1 MELCYHSSTL
11 PQSYHKEP
19 HLSVSAVWYLSARAM
34 LRLLTPLAKPPI
46 LPTMEV
52 ADIAI
57 IYQDHH
63 LLLVNKPAGLVIHPT
78 YKYSDGTL
86 WDAVLTYT
94 QQLGQDDWRP
104 PELPD
109 KPEWA
114 AAPADVQIMLRNQR
128 IERLWKEE
136 GLLPR
141 PCLLH
146 RLDKDTSGIVAL
158 ARTERS
164 RRHLIKQ
171 FEEHTLVKRYLAI
184 VAPGSPNWTH
194 PRAPFT
200 VMRRL
205 ANGQTQP
212 ADTSFVL
219 TSPGDSEFVLAGPLQ
234 RDPDDRRRCI
244 VGPDGQSATTLVR
257 VLAVERGYALLDV
270 RPVTGRTHQIR
281 AHLAAL
287 GYAIVGDQTYALP
300 TTGEGSATALTRQF
314 LHAYSLTLRR
324 YPDNE
329 LCTFV
334 APLASDLE
342 TWLESAGLES
352 VSRYSS

>member
-1 MELCYHSSTL
+1 
-11 PQSYHKEP
+11 
-19 HLSVSAVWYLSARAM
+19 
-34 LRLLTPLAKPPI
+34 
-46 LPTMEV
+46 MEV
-52 ADIAI
+52 ANITV

-63 LLLVNKPAGLVIHPT
+63 LLLVNKPAGVVIHPT
-78 YKYSDGTL
+78 YKHSDGTL
-86 WDAVLTYT
+86 WDALLAYT
-94 QQLGQDDWRP
+94 QQLGQDDWKP

-109 KPEWA
+109 EPKWA
-114 AAPADVQIMLRNQR
+114 GAPVDVQIMLRNIR
-128 IERLWKEE
+128 IARLWKEE

-158 ARTERS
+158 ARTARS

-171 FEEHTLVKRYLAI
+171 FEEHVLVKRYLA
-184 VAPGSPNWTH
+184 VVQQGSPDWTR
-194 PRAPFT
+194 PRTSFT
-200 VMRRL
+200 VMQQLADGQRRP
-205 ANGQTQP
+205 AN
-212 ADTSFVL
+212 ASFVL
-219 TSPGDSEFVLAGPLQ
+219 TGPIESEFLLDGPLQ

-281 AHLAAL
+281 AHLATL
-287 GYAIVGDQTYALP
+287 GYAIVGDQTYGLP
-300 TTGEGSATALTRQF
+300 IPERSATTLSRQF

-334 APLASDLE
+334 APLASDLQA
-342 TWLESAGLES
+342 WLEN
-352 VSRYSS
+352 VSLHSFHQKII

>member
-1 MELCYHSSTL
+1 MS
-11 PQSYHKEP
+11 
-19 HLSVSAVWYLSARAM
+19 
-34 LRLLTPLAKPPI
+34 RLLTPLAKPPI
-46 LPTMEV
+46 LATMEV
-52 ADIAI
+52 ADIAV

-78 YKYSDGTL
+78 YKHSDGTL
-86 WDAVLTYT
+86 WDVLLTYT
-94 QQLGQDDWRP
+94 QQLAQDDWRP

-114 AAPADVQIMLRNQR
+114 AAPANVQIMLRNQR

-171 FEEHTLVKRYLAI
+171 FEEHTLVKRYLAV
-184 VAPGSPNWTH
+184 VAQGSPDWTH

-200 VMRRL
+200 VMQRL
-205 ANGQTQP
+205 ENGQTQP

-219 TSPGDSEFVLAGPLQ
+219 TGPGDGEFVLDGPLQ

-257 VLAVERGYALLDV
+257 VLAVEHGYALLDV

-300 TTGEGSATALTRQF
+300 TAAEMSATALARQF
-314 LHAYSLTLRR
+314 LHAYSLTLRC

-334 APLASDLE
+334 APLASDLQA
-342 TWLESAGLES
+342 WLENAGLASLYEGMT
-352 VSRYSS
+352 

>member
-1 MELCYHSSTL
+1 MS
-11 PQSYHKEP
+11 
-19 HLSVSAVWYLSARAM
+19 
-34 LRLLTPLAKPPI
+34 RLLTLLAKPPI
-46 LPTMEV
+46 LATMEV
-52 ADIAI
+52 ADIAV

-78 YKYSDGTL
+78 YKHSDGTL
-86 WDAVLTYT
+86 WDVLLTYT

-171 FEEHTLVKRYLAI
+171 FEEHTLVKRYLAV
-184 VAPGSPNWTH
+184 VAQGSPDWTH

-205 ANGQTQP
+205 ANGLTQP
-212 ADTSFVL
+212 ADASFVL
-219 TSPGDSEFVLAGPLQ
+219 TGPEDAEFVLDGPLQ

-244 VGPDGQSATTLVR
+244 IGPDGQLATTLVR

-287 GYAIVGDQTYALP
+287 SYAIVGDQTYALP
-300 TTGEGSATALTRQF
+300 TATEGSATPLTRQF

-342 TWLESAGLES
+342 TWLESAGLTEPLHES
-352 VSRYSS
+352 IANEGLRGS

>member
-1 MELCYHSSTL
+1 
-11 PQSYHKEP
+11 
-19 HLSVSAVWYLSARAM
+19 
-34 LRLLTPLAKPPI
+34 
-46 LPTMEV
+46 MEV
-52 ADIAI
+52 ADII
-57 IYQDHH
+57 VIYQDHH

-78 YKYSDGTL
+78 YKHSDGTL
-86 WDAVLTYT
+86 WDALLAYT

-104 PELPD
+104 PEIPD

-114 AAPADVQIMLRNQR
+114 AAPAEIQVMLRNMR
-128 IERLWKEE
+128 IARLWREE

-164 RRHLIKQ
+164 RQHLIKQ
-171 FEEHTLVKRYLAI
+171 FAEHTLVKRYLAV
-184 VAPGSPNWTH
+184 VAQGSPDWTY
-194 PRAPFT
+194 PRAPLT
-200 VMRRL
+200 VMQRL
-205 ANGQTQP
+205 TDGQIQL
-212 ADTSFVL
+212 ADASFVL
-219 TSPGDSEFVLAGPLQ
+219 RGPGDAEFVLDGPLQ

-244 VGPDGQSATTLVR
+244 VGPTGQSATTLVR
-257 VLAVERGYALLDV
+257 VLAVEHSYTLLDV

-287 GYAIVGDQTYALP
+287 GYAIVGDQTYAIP
-300 TTGEGSATALTRQF
+300 TTTEMSAASLTRQF

-329 LCTFV
+329 LSTFV
-334 APLASDLE
+334 APLASDLQA
-342 TWLESAGLES
+342 WLEIAGLTSLFEAMT
-352 VSRYSS
+352 